1 MDITKKEYELLKK
14 FKKAEHLIVNNEI
27 SAILLEKEL
36 IVHKT
41 SKVNRDGSIT
51 KSPELVITNSGM
63 IACEK
68 YYEEHREMRR
78 TSFHAWAALIISL
91 LALAVSATDIIL
103 RLV

>member
-14 FKKAEHLIVNNEI
+14 FKRAEYLII
-27 SAILLEKEL
+27 SDDITDILLDKGL
-36 IVHKT
+36 IAHKT
-41 SKVNRDGSIT
+41 SKVNRDGST
-51 KSPELVITNSGM
+51 TESPELVITNNGM
-63 IACEK
+63 IAYEK